1 MTDVNELINALNSG
15 DNVEAGNAFNDVML
29 DKISSA
35 LDTRKI
41 DVAQSMMGNGPEIEV
56 EDFNTGEVE
65 DEDISSAEEY

>member
-35 LDTRKI
+35 LDARKI
-41 DVAQSMMGNGPEIEV
+41 DVAQSMMSDSPEIE
-56 EDFNTGEVE
+56 EDEFNTGEVE